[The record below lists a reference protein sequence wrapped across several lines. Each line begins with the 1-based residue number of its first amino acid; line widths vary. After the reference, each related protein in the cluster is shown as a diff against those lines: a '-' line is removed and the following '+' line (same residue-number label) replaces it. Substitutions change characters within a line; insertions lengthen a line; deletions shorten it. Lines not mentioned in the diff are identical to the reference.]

1 MMIFKKD
8 IYEMKCFASTSECM
22 KEIEWH
28 NIGTLMN
35 TQENAL
41 KMQDYTNA

>member
-1 MMIFKKD
+1 MRFH
-8 IYEMKCFASTSECM
+8 ALVSRCM